1 MLGLVKL
8 RELVTGDSISVSGVY
23 FEDFIQLT
31 ENNNKSFVIFRK
43 TGEISPNNII
53 IELTWQYRNTKCKVI
68 ILTLPKLQIETVIT
82 LLHPEQI

>member
-1 MLGLVKL
+1 MLGLVKFW
-8 RELVTGDSISVSGVY
+8 ELVTGDSISVSGVY

-53 IELTWQYRNTKCKVI
+53 IELI
-68 ILTLPKLQIETVIT
+68 
-82 LLHPEQI
+82 